1 MGVVLESVSVFLFC
15 PSCHFKCISSEQSFV
30 LKLFHVSC
38 YKKIAPLKWKFR
50 VYLNCC
56 CLFSVSSPLFCSF
69 FLFFVC
75 VQCALSEFFRLLC
88 VWYCESKQRWT
99 RSCTNLWRGPT
110 PAWSSV
116 TPAHLKKR
124 MVPTFIT
131 NTTERRTP
139 APIMS
144 LTADSPTT
152 ATKSAGN
159 PWSTLRTVGPSVCVC
174 QDCFTVNCKNVEQI
188 VFWNVKNVICF

>member
-1 MGVVLESVSVFLFC
+1 MNVWLTWGWLWKVFLFC
-15 PSCHFKCISSEQSFV
+15 FV
-30 LKLFHVSC
+30 LHATLNVFLLSSRLFSSC
-38 YKKIAPLKWKFR
+38 FMYRATKKIAPLKWKFR
-50 VYLNCC
+50 VHLNCC

-69 FLFFVC
+69 FVLCVC
-75 VQCALSEFFRLLC
+75 VQSALSEFFGLLSVC

-99 RSCTNLWRGPT
+99 RSCTNLWHGPT

-124 MVPTFIT
+124 MVPAFIT

-159 PWSTLRTVGPSVCVC
+159 TRSSFRKVGLSVCVP
-174 QDCFTVNCKNVEQI
+174 FRIE
-188 VFWNVKNVICF
+188 

>member
-1 MGVVLESVSVFLFC
+1 MGVVLESVSVFC
-15 PSCHFKCISSEQSFV
+15 FV
-30 LKLFHVSC
+30 LHATLNVFFLSSRLFSSCFMYCVTKKLHHWNESLEYIWTAVVCFLFHR
-38 YKKIAPLKWKFR
+38 L
-50 VYLNCC
+50 
-56 CLFSVSSPLFCSF
+56 CSF

-174 QDCFTVNCKNVEQI
+174 
-188 VFWNVKNVICF
+188 

>member
-1 MGVVLESVSVFLFC
+1 MNVWLKHGGGFGKCFCFLFC
-15 PSCHFKCISSEQSFV
+15 PSCHFKCIFSEQPFV
-30 LKLFHVSC
+30 LKLFHVLC
-38 YKKIAPLKWKFR
+38 YKKLHHWNESLEYIWTAVVFVFCFIA
-50 VYLNCC
+50 
-56 CLFSVSSPLFCSF
+56 SVLF

-152 ATKSAGN
+152 ATS
-159 PWSTLRTVGPSVCVC
+159 PQETLGAPS
-174 QDCFTVNCKNVEQI
+174 ER
-188 VFWNVKNVICF
+188 